1 VKLFAICALAA
12 IVATTL
18 DSFGQWNPW
27 MLRAAILMAV
37 INAVWDAWND
47 R

>member
-1 VKLFAICALAA
+1 VRLFAISALAA

-27 MLRAAILMAV
+27 TFGAAMLIMV
-37 INAVWDAWND
+37 INAVWDARND